1 VTSANFLFF
10 SARAS
15 AANNF
20 PELWQAS
27 LDQKPALVYKGDV
40 LPDIYW
46 IVLDAHARDDI
57 LAKYYNIPNSPFV
70 EGLKDR
76 GFYVAQK
83 SHSNYMWTYLSITS
97 TLNSLYL
104 EDIKEAMVNNPQFW
118 KVIDQVTENSVLF
131 EGLRPLGYKIASF
144 YDPYQMLDLQSS
156 DYYFK
161 QNALSLSEFQN
172 ILLNKTP
179 LIALLENFSMGFQFE
194 QHRESIQY
202 IFNTLD
208 QIPENPEPTLT
219 LAHVI
224 SPHPPFVFDSQGN
237 PVQPDEY
244 FSFRDGDK
252 YYEPQDRAEYI
263 KGYAGQTQYLD
274 QLVLD
279 TIDTILQKSSTPPII
294 LLTSDHGPASHLD
307 PNYLANTDVNE
318 RFSVLNA
325 FYFPDQDY
333 ANLTP
338 DISLVNDWRVI
349 LNQYFGRDEALL
361 PMHSYYSPFNDLL
374 DFTEVTNQLAK

>member
-1 VTSANFLFF
+1 
-10 SARAS
+10 
-15 AANNF
+15 
-20 PELWQAS
+20 
-27 LDQKPALVYKGDV
+27 
-40 LPDIYW
+40 
-46 IVLDAHARDDI
+46 
-57 LAKYYNIPNSPFV
+57 
-70 EGLKDR
+70 
-76 GFYVAQK
+76 
-83 SHSNYMWTYLSITS
+83 
-97 TLNSLYL
+97 
-104 EDIKEAMVNNPQFW
+104 
-118 KVIDQVTENSVLF
+118 
-131 EGLRPLGYKIASF
+131 
-144 YDPYQMLDLQSS
+144 
-156 DYYFK
+156 
-161 QNALSLSEFQN
+161 
-172 ILLNKTP
+172 
-179 LIALLENFSMGFQFE
+179 MGFQFE